1 VARIVDAVVLGETAN
16 TLSVARSLGRSGLE
30 VIAASTVSA
39 PVLEASR
46 YVRRFEQLP
55 DGSDAEICAALM
67 TLGDAERKPFLMP
80 TGDRFAL
87 LIAQFQERLS
97 ERFCFVCPAYD
108 TLLAIVDKTRLYTT
122 AQREGF
128 RHPAFRVVTSDED
141 IEPAVASVP
150 TPCYVKPALAH
161 EWREFKSNKLEHADS
176 KEALREIL
184 EDAVR
189 RGITVAP
196 QEIIP
201 GSDSEVFS
209 LYTYIDRYGQP
220 LAWRTSRKLRQWP
233 LRAGNACMRETVDLP
248 DVMEIGHRLLAVTG
262 YRGTAIVE
270 FRRDAR
276 DGALVLME
284 INVRTGIGEECL
296 AHSGLNTPMI
306 AYRDAKGIPQPVPVA
321 GPVIPT
327 RWVML
332 ETDFRA
338 YRQLRR
344 EGRMTTRQWLTS
356 LMRCNAYAYF
366 ALDDPRPSLLHL
378 RTWIGGALRR
388 RLSGHRSAP
397 AQGSRYSA

>member
-1 VARIVDAVVLGETAN
+1 MVDAVVLGETAN

-30 VIAASTVSA
+30 VIAASTIRA
-39 PVLEASR
+39 LILAASR

-55 DGSDAEICAALM
+55 DGTDADICAALM
-67 TLGDAERKPFLMP
+67 TLGDAGRRPFLMP

-87 LIAQFQERLS
+87 LIAQFQEQLG

-108 TLLAIVDKTRLYTT
+108 TLLAIVDKTRLYTA
-122 AQREGF
+122 AQSAGF
-128 RHPAFRVVTSDED
+128 RHPAFRIVAGVED
-141 IEPAVASVP
+141 IEPAVADVP

-161 EWREFKSNKLEHADS
+161 EWRQFKNSKLEQAES
-176 KEALREIL
+176 KESLRAIL
-184 EDAVR
+184 EDAVA

-201 GSDSEVFS
+201 GSDSEVYS
-209 LYTYIDRYGQP
+209 LYTYIDGSGQA

-248 DVMEIGHRLLAVTG
+248 EVVEIGHRLLSVTG

-276 DGALVLME
+276 DGALVLIE

-306 AYRDAKGIPQPVPVA
+306 AYRDAKWIPQPTPVA
-321 GPVIPT
+321 GPVLPT

-344 EGRMTTRQWLTS
+344 EGQMTTRKWLSS
-356 LMRCNAYAYF
+356 LMSCNAYAYF
-366 ALDDPRPSLLHL
+366 ALDDPRPSLRHL
-378 RTWIGGALRR
+378 RHWLGGALGR

-397 AQGSRYSA
+397 AQRSRYSA